1 MDCCVSVF
9 SRLDDVPRA
18 FRTHWA
24 RATVDVLEYVSDA
37 QARGDAE
44 ALTRGLKWFLVYH
57 DMLLRTRVHHRV
69 GRRAGASDHIFEDR
83 FKWWREGQRGRLVNL
98 WRAER
103 DRALARRHARA
114 PRDAEDPLVRQARCL
129 ERAKTLIE
137 DGELSQAQLAHC
149 PRAAGHGDGQR
160 RAGRRHERG
169 WVHCDDEM
177 PDGAGRGDDEIAE

>member
-69 GRRAGASDHIFEDR
+69 GRRAGASD
-83 FKWWREGQRGRLVNL
+83 
-98 WRAER
+98 RA
-103 DRALARRHARA
+103 
-114 PRDAEDPLVRQARCL
+114 
-129 ERAKTLIE
+129 
-137 DGELSQAQLAHC
+137 
-149 PRAAGHGDGQR
+149 
-160 RAGRRHERG
+160 
-169 WVHCDDEM
+169 
-177 PDGAGRGDDEIAE
+177 